1 MREVSVV
8 QAIASFKKCGVVRTP
23 PSPLLN
29 MWFPEDPRYNR
40 SIYALP
46 NLISIETHSSTL
58 ALSLVS
64 YRDLQ
69 TLLLDTFID
78 PRDVLEFL
86 RGLRSGHSLERL
98 KSFVASTIVGLTYP
112 LLTLMT
118 RAFPNLQHAGFYWGG
133 PMLLR
138 EDSIDDDE
146 ELAFDT
152 VIGLTCVSAT
162 KVFNDDSRVEVFD
175 RSAFLIPSQHPR
187 TCYPPF
193 AL

>member
-1 MREVSVV
+1 
-8 QAIASFKKCGVVRTP
+8 
-23 PSPLLN
+23 

-146 ELAFDT
+146 EWAFDT